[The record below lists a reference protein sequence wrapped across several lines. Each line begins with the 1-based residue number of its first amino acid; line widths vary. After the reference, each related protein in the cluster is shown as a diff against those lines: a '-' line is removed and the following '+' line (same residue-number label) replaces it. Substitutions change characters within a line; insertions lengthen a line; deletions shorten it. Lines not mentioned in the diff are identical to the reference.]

1 MRCQYYFDFLCDI
14 KSHYTSKLL
23 PHNLPFLDIGL
34 LVSTN
39 AYLMH
44 FQVEVIGYYPK
55 VAAAFLQ
62 KIEIYWAFY
71 AVYIHNTFAPWAMYQ
86 LIYRESVQFVSV
98 RHSWNPSNSHLLS
111 HFLSVCDSVPKFN
124 HYILSSMILQT
135 EWGRVSWYAQSFFIS
150 LFFQKSIWTFFK
162 YIYKFTQF

>member
-1 MRCQYYFDFLCDI
+1 MPILFWFLMWYQI
-14 KSHYTSKLL
+14 LLYIISKSLL
-23 PHNLPFLDIGL
+23 HNLPFLDIGL

-71 AVYIHNTFAPWAMYQ
+71 AVYIHNTFALCINWYIVKVCS
-86 LIYRESVQFVSV
+86 LYSLG
-98 RHSWNPSNSHLLS
+98 LLEIPLTAI
-111 HFLSVCDSVPKFN
+111 FLAIPF
-124 HYILSSMILQT
+124 LFMILFQNLIT
-135 EWGRVSWYAQSFFIS
+135 TFYLPWFYRRNEDESLDMLNLFSLVWKICMSW
-150 LFFQKSIWTFFK
+150 
-162 YIYKFTQF
+162 